1 MGIIGLTY
9 SATGMIAGFTST
21 ILIARYPSFYFFR
34 KCI

>member
-9 SATGMIAGFTST
+9 SSTGMIAGLVATM
-21 ILIARYPSFYFFR
+21 LISKYPSFHFFK